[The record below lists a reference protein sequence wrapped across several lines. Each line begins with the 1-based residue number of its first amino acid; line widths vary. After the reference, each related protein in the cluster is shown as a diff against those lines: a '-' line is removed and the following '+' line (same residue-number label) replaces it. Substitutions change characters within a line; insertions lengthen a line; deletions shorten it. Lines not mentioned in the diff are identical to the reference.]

1 MTPPIEIS
9 GSVSVVTGGASG
21 IGKGIVRALLKNGG
35 SVVVADIEEQPI
47 QDTVSEF
54 EALGPVEGYVT
65 DVSSETS
72 VEELSQYVFGKY
84 EKCNLLFNNAGV
96 GSGGGG
102 KHGRM
107 NQMTGN
113 GVLE

>member
-21 IGKGIVRALLKNGG
+21 IGKGITKALLKNGG
-35 SVVVADIEEQPI
+35 SVVIADIEEQPI
-47 QDTVSEF
+47 DDTVSEF

-84 EKCNLLFNNAGV
+84 EKCNLSSIMLEWAPAV
-96 GSGGGG
+96 EE